1 MSAIVSLVRHPIR
14 ERFLPK
20 AMLASDLV
28 LWLFWLPVALRI
40 FTIPRLL
47 ERLAHSRRDN
57 VSNSMDLKEAI
68 KIATRLCNLRPF
80 RSRIFPQRCLRQ
92 SLTLYRTLNRMGYSV
107 ELHFGIYKKG
117 EELRGHSWVTIEG
130 KPVAERTRTEIFK
143 PIYSYRL

>member
-1 MSAIVSLVRHPIR
+1 MGAIISLVRHPIR

-20 AMLASDLV
+20 VVFASDLL

-40 FTIPRLL
+40 YTIPRLL
-47 ERLAHSRRDN
+47 ERLAQSRRDDA
-57 VSNSMDLKEAI
+57 SNSMNLNEAV

-80 RSRIFPQRCLRQ
+80 RSRFFPQRCLRQ
-92 SLTLYRTLNRMGYSV
+92 SLTLYRTLTRMGYPV
-107 ELHFGIYKKG
+107 ELHFGIYKNG

-130 KPVAERTRTEIFK
+130 KPVAETTRTEIFK

>member
-47 ERLAHSRRDN
+47 ERLAQSRRDN
-57 VSNSMDLKEAI
+57 VSNSIDLKEAI

-80 RSRIFPQRCLRQ
+80 RSRLFPQRCLRQ
-92 SLTLYRTLNRMGYSV
+92 SLTLYRTLTRMGYPV
-107 ELHFGIYKKG
+107 ELHFGVYKDG
-117 EELRGHSWVTIEG
+117 EELRGHSWITTEG
-130 KPVAERTRTEIFK
+130 KPVAEGTRTEIFK
-143 PIYSYRL
+143 SIYSYRS